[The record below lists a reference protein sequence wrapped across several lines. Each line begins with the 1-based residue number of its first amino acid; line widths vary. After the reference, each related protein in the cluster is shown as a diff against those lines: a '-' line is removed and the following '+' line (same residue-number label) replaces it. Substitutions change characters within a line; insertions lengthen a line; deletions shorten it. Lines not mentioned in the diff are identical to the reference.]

1 MATAKAKID
10 NYLTKKLWETDLDSL
25 GTLRSWWIKFL
36 RFLYVLLLELSEEQ
50 LALRAMGLVYTTL
63 LSIVPLLAVSF
74 SVLKA
79 FGVHTRF
86 EIFLYYFLEPLG
98 DKGVDLSLK
107 IIGFVENVN
116 VSVLGSIGLAMLV
129 YTVMS
134 QIHKVE
140 IALNYIWNVK
150 STRSF
155 EKRFSNYLSV
165 LLIGPVLIFSAIG
178 ITGSLMSTSVAQ
190 KILSIKSLGSII
202 YYTGRLI
209 PYILVSAAFT
219 FIYIFLPNTKV
230 RLTAALTGGLFS
242 GVMWKLTGMAFAFFI
257 VSSAH
262 YSAVYSGFSIL
273 ILSLIWLYWS
283 WFIFLVGAKVS
294 YYQQYPGLIYAR
306 KASFSLSNRMK
317 EKLALQIMFLIGDN
331 FHKNE
336 RHWRLEPLSKHLGLP
351 ALIVQETLTMLEKKG
366 LIITSYEEPP
376 AYLPAKDLETI
387 SISEILDAV
396 RISSDETLAG
406 NKFIAI
412 PEVDGLINQTDDAL
426 YQSVKNKTLK
436 SLIISDK
443 KNSDNRKKSS

>member
-1 MATAKAKID
+1 MPTTKAKID
-10 NYLTKKLWETDLDSL
+10 NYLTKKLWGTDLDSL

-36 RFLYVLLLELSEEQ
+36 RFLYVLFLELSEEQ

-63 LSIVPLLAVSF
+63 LAVVPLLAVSF

-140 IALNYIWNVK
+140 SALNYIWNVK

-165 LLIGPVLIFSAIG
+165 LLVGPVLIFSAIG
-178 ITGSLMSTSVAQ
+178 ITGSLMSTSVVQ
-190 KILSIKSLGSII
+190 KILSLKSLGSFI
-202 YYTGRLI
+202 YYTGRLV

-230 RLTAALTGGLFS
+230 RFTSALTGGLFS
-242 GVMWKLTGMAFAFFI
+242 GVMWKLTGMVFTSFI
-257 VSSAH
+257 VSSAQ
-262 YSAVYSGFSIL
+262 YSAIYSGFSFL

-283 WFIFLVGAKVS
+283 WFILLVGAKVS
-294 YYQQYPGLIYAR
+294 YYQQYPRLIYAG
-306 KASFSLSNRMK
+306 KGPLSLSNRMK
-317 EKLALQIMFLIGDN
+317 EKLALLIMFLIGDT
-331 FHKNE
+331 FHRNE
-336 RHWRLEPLSKHLGLP
+336 RHLSLELLSKRLGLP
-351 ALIVQETLTMLEKKG
+351 AITIQETLTILEKKG
-366 LIITSYEEPP
+366 LIIPSLEETP

-387 SISEILDAV
+387 SIGEILGAV
-396 RISSDETLAG
+396 RISGEEALAG
-406 NKFIAI
+406 GKLIAI
-412 PEVDGLINQTDDAL
+412 PEVDRLIGQTDDAL

-436 SLIISDK
+436 SLIASG
-443 KNSDNRKKSS
+443 RKPHDS

>member
-1 MATAKAKID
+1 MATAKVKID
-10 NYLTKKLWETDLDSL
+10 NYLAKKLWGTDLDSQ
-25 GTLRSWWIKFL
+25 GTLGSCWIKFL

-50 LALRAMGLVYTTL
+50 LTLRAMGLVYTTL

-116 VSVLGSIGLAMLV
+116 VSVLGSIGLAMLI

-140 IALNYIWNVK
+140 SALNYIWNVK

-165 LLIGPVLIFSAIG
+165 LLVGPVLIFSAIG
-178 ITGSLMSTSVAQ
+178 ITGSLMSTSVVQ

-202 YYTGRLI
+202 YYTGRLV
-209 PYILVSAAFT
+209 PYVLVSAAFT
-219 FIYIFLPNTKV
+219 FIYIFLPNIKV
-230 RLTAALTGGLFS
+230 RFTSALTGGLFS
-242 GVMWKLTGMAFAFFI
+242 GVMWKFTGMVFTSFI
-257 VSSAH
+257 VSSAQ
-262 YSAVYSGFSIL
+262 YSAIYSGFSIL

-283 WFIFLVGAKVS
+283 WFILLVGAKVS
-294 YYQQYPGLIYAR
+294 YYQQYPRLIYAR
-306 KASFSLSNRMK
+306 KESLSLSNRMK
-317 EKLALQIMFLIGDN
+317 EKFALLIMFLIGDN
-331 FHKNE
+331 FHRNAQ
-336 RHWRLEPLSKHLGLP
+336 HWRLEPLSKRLGLP
-351 ALIVQETLTMLEKKG
+351 AVIVQEMLTMLEKRG

-387 SISEILDAV
+387 SIKEILDAA
-396 RISSDETLAG
+396 RISGDEALAG

-412 PEVDGLINQTDDAL
+412 PEVDILISQADDAL
-426 YQSVKNKTLK
+426 YQSVQNKTLK
-436 SLIISDK
+436 SLIISEK
-443 KNSDNRKKSS
+443 TNPDNHK

>member
-1 MATAKAKID
+1 MAITKVKID
-10 NYLTKKLWETDLDSL
+10 NYLTKKLWGSDLDSL
-25 GTLRSWWIKFL
+25 GTLRSCWIKFL
-36 RFLYVLLLELSEEQ
+36 RFLYVLLQELFEEQ

-63 LSIVPLLAVSF
+63 LSVVPLLAVSF

-140 IALNYIWNVK
+140 SALNYIWNVK

-165 LLIGPVLIFSAIG
+165 LLVGPVLIFSAIG

-190 KILSIKSLGSII
+190 KILAIKSLGNII
-202 YYTGRLI
+202 YYTGRLV

-219 FIYIFLPNTKV
+219 FIYIFLPNIKV
-230 RLTAALTGGLFS
+230 RFTSALTGGLFS
-242 GVMWKLTGMAFAFFI
+242 GVMWKVTGMLFTSFI
-257 VSSAH
+257 VSSAQ
-262 YSAVYSGFSIL
+262 YSAIYSGFSIMV
-273 ILSLIWLYWS
+273 LSLIWLYWS
-283 WFIFLVGAKVS
+283 WFILLVGAKVS
-294 YYQQYPGLIYAR
+294 YYQQYPRLIYAR
-306 KASFSLSNRMK
+306 KDPLSLSNRMK
-317 EKLALQIMFLIGDN
+317 EKLAMLIMFLIGDN
-331 FHKNE
+331 FHRNAQ
-336 RHWRLEPLSKHLGLP
+336 HWRLEPLSKRLGLP
-351 ALIVQETLTMLEKKG
+351 AVIVLDMLTMLEKKG
-366 LIITSYEEPP
+366 LIILSLEEPP

-387 SISEILDAV
+387 SIGEILDVV
-396 RISSDETLAG
+396 RISGDEALAG

-412 PEVDGLINQTDDAL
+412 PEVDGLISQIDDAL
-426 YQSVKNKTLK
+426 YRSVENKTLK

-443 KNSDNRKKSS
+443 PNPYN

>member
-1 MATAKAKID
+1 MAITKVKID
-10 NYLTKKLWETDLDSL
+10 NYLTKKLWGSDLDSL
-25 GTLRSWWIKFL
+25 GTLRSCWIKFL
-36 RFLYVLLLELSEEQ
+36 RFLYVLLLELFEEQ

-63 LSIVPLLAVSF
+63 LSVVPLLAVSF

-140 IALNYIWNVK
+140 SALNYIWNVK

-165 LLIGPVLIFSAIG
+165 LLVGPVLIFSAIG

-190 KILSIKSLGSII
+190 KILAIKSLGNII
-202 YYTGRLI
+202 YYTGRLV
-209 PYILVSAAFT
+209 PYLLVSAAFT
-219 FIYIFLPNTKV
+219 FIYIFLPNIKV
-230 RLTAALTGGLFS
+230 RFTSALTGGLFS
-242 GVMWKLTGMAFAFFI
+242 GVMWKVTGMLFTSFI
-257 VSSAH
+257 VSSAQ
-262 YSAVYSGFSIL
+262 YSAIYSGFSIMV
-273 ILSLIWLYWS
+273 LSLIWLYWS
-283 WFIFLVGAKVS
+283 WFILLVGAKVS
-294 YYQQYPGLIYAR
+294 YYQQYPRLIYAR
-306 KASFSLSNRMK
+306 KDPLSLSNRMK
-317 EKLALQIMFLIGDN
+317 EKLAMLIMFLIGDN
-331 FHKNE
+331 FHRNAQ
-336 RHWRLEPLSKHLGLP
+336 HWRLEPLSKRLGLP
-351 ALIVQETLTMLEKKG
+351 AVIVLDMLTMLEKKG
-366 LIITSYEEPP
+366 LIILSLEEPP

-387 SISEILDAV
+387 SIGEILDVV
-396 RISSDETLAG
+396 RISGDEALAG

-412 PEVDGLINQTDDAL
+412 PEVDGLISQIDDAL
-426 YQSVKNKTLK
+426 YRSVENKTLK

-443 KNSDNRKKSS
+443 PNPYN